1 MDKWRGPSLPLCPP
15 SSPTFF
21 SFLPLPEGSQGQG
34 WGRVSLWLQVQ
45 GRDPFPWLPLCKVA
59 AVLGECRESH
69 GVWAMTLLLGTTG
82 GPHVI
87 MESGQQAPPP
97 SQRLNQ
103 HSFTYLTD
111 VSWGC
116 RVWQFRMQ
124 TWHQREQG
132 PIQPPQLFGCVTLG

>member
-1 MDKWRGPSLPLCPP
+1 MERSPPFLSALPPLLSFFHSFPYQRDLKDKAGDG
-15 SSPTFF
+15 
-21 SFLPLPEGSQGQG
+21 E
-34 WGRVSLWLQVQ
+34 SLWLQVQ
-45 GRDPFPWLPLCKVA
+45 GRDLFPWLPLCKVA

-82 GPHVI
+82 GPCVI
-87 MESGQQAPPP
+87 MESGQEAPPP

-111 VSWGC
+111 VFWGC

-132 PIQPPQLFGCVTLG
+132 PIQPPELFGCVTLG